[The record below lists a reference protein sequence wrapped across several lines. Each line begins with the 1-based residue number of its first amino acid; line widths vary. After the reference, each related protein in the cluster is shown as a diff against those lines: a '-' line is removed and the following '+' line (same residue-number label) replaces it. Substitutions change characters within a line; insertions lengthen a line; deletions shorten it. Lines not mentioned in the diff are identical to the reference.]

1 MSIQVRVPQIF
12 RRHTGGAKTVVVE
25 GMTVRDILE
34 NLDKAHPGLRDQLL
48 DGKELHRF
56 VNIYRNDEDIRFLKF
71 LDTEVQEGDVI
82 SILPAVAG
90 GARVPTRRKGVGG
103 RKTAGGPRPAAD
115 AVDAIGNT
123 PLVEVQ
129 RISPKPSVRIFCKLE
144 FYNPTGSLKD
154 RIAKYMVEEA
164 ERRRLL
170 TPGQTIIEP
179 TSGNTGIS
187 LAMIGRR
194 KGYKVKVV
202 VPENITVERRQ
213 LLELYGA
220 EIIYSDARRGT
231 NGAIE
236 VAKKMATLNR
246 DWYMPYQYG
255 NAENV
260 RAHYETTGAE
270 ILAALPHVDAFV
282 AGLGTGGTLMGVGRR
297 LKEVNPKTQVIAVE
311 PHPGDLVQG
320 LRSLEEGFI
329 PPILDL
335 SLLDGKFL
343 VDSRCAFAL
352 TRDLTRKE
360 GIFAGVSSGAV
371 LHAAI
376 RMAHKMNKGNI
387 VCLLADG
394 GWKYVSLGVWAKELP
409 DLGEDV
415 YSHIW
420 W

>member
-1 MSIQVRVPQIF
+1 MTSRKKVIPGGGEAVRPRI
-12 RRHTGGAKTVVVE
+12 AS
-25 GMTVRDILE
+25 DI
-34 NLDKAHPGLRDQLL
+34 
-48 DGKELHRF
+48 
-56 VNIYRNDEDIRFLKF
+56 
-71 LDTEVQEGDVI
+71 
-82 SILPAVAG
+82 
-90 GARVPTRRKGVGG
+90 
-103 RKTAGGPRPAAD
+103 
-115 AVDAIGNT
+115 VDAIGNT
-123 PLVEVQ
+123 PLVEVS
-129 RISPKPSVRIFCKLE
+129 RVSPKPSVRIFCKLE

-154 RIAKYMVEEA
+154 RIAKYMIEQA
-164 ERRRLL
+164 EQRGDL

-187 LAMIGRR
+187 LALIGRR
-194 KGYKVKVV
+194 KGYTVKVV

-236 VAKKMATLNR
+236 VAKKLAAENP

-255 NAENV
+255 NQANV
-260 RAHYETTGAE
+260 QAHYETTGTE
-270 ILAALPHVDAFV
+270 ILEALPDVDVFV

-297 LKEVNPKTQVIAVE
+297 LKEVNSKTQVIAVE

-329 PPILDL
+329 PPILDM
-335 SLLDGKFL
+335 SLLDGKII

-352 TRDLTRKE
+352 TRDLTLKE

-371 LHAAI
+371 IHCAI
-376 RMAHKMNKGNI
+376 RTAHKMERGNI